1 MVVNSIRIRALRPS
15 EYIETA
21 KRLFYNL
28 READAREADLLG
40 MKCLAYVFAS
50 ILHSKEVYGVWKG
63 HVLLAVTGVSEEFNY
78 PDCDKATCVW
88 CLGTEDLDHH
98 RRDFVRYAPS
108 ILSYFTA
115 KYGRLGNFIN
125 KENKAALL
133 WIRRMGATFKDPVR
147 IVNGIFLPFV
157 IERSERLDVW
167 SDRSL
172 DGCHDSDAGKTAEP
186 TV

>member
-1 MVVNSIRIRALRPS
+1 
-15 EYIETA
+15 
-21 KRLFYNL
+21 
-28 READAREADLLG
+28 

-50 ILHSKEVYGVWKG
+50 IWHSKKVYGVWNG

-78 PDCDKATCVW
+78 PDGDKATCVW